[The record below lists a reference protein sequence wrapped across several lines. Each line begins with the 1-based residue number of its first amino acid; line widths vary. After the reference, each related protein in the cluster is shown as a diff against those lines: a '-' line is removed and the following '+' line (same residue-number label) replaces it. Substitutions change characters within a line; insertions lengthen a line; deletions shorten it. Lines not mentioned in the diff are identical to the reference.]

1 MVFQGKGYTL
11 ETVCSKLVYTH
22 YIETNFGVISTISFK
37 CYLLSYS
44 YLFILAKNSS
54 NVVSN
59 IPPGVT
65 PVMSTPYMIG
75 QVPFFQPPMYTYED
89 MQLIQQRIPHL
100 VRILFVCFLCVLNAS
115 VNTFP
120 QRDHAN

>member
-1 MVFQGKGYTL
+1 MPVMC
-11 ETVCSKLVYTH
+11 VS
-22 YIETNFGVISTISFK
+22 
-37 CYLLSYS
+37 LS
-44 YLFILAKNSS
+44 AKNSS

-100 VRILFVCFLCVLNAS
+100 VRLNFFKITLDAFNFS
-115 VNTFP
+115 L
-120 QRDHAN
+120 

>member
-1 MVFQGKGYTL
+1 M
-11 ETVCSKLVYTH
+11 
-22 YIETNFGVISTISFK
+22 
-37 CYLLSYS
+37 
-44 YLFILAKNSS
+44 FILAKNSS

-100 VRILFVCFLCVLNAS
+100 VRILFVCLFVFCVLNAS
-115 VNTFP
+115 VITFS

>member
-1 MVFQGKGYTL
+1 MIHWF
-11 ETVCSKLVYTH
+11 
-22 YIETNFGVISTISFK
+22 
-37 CYLLSYS
+37 
-44 YLFILAKNSS
+44 LAKNSG

-89 MQLIQQRIPHL
+89 MQILQQRMPHL
-100 VRILFVCFLCVLNAS
+100 VCCWVINCMMH
-115 VNTFP
+115 T
-120 QRDHAN
+120 